1 MTVPEK
7 APLFCSAWGV
17 GAHGCQDRACSC
29 LACTLPSISQKRATS
44 SSHRSEGSAGEGDG
58 GGPCRHLWGWGQTL
72 GQQSLAR
79 LPGPGHGSKES
90 APCAGLRMRL
100 ACCRAN
106 SGSAF
111 VPTMNTH
118 AQNHLK
124 RFSGTLCA
132 DKHGSGCHP
141 AVSERSLSPTAPPAL
156 PQAVCN
162 MARGTLGNQQNPP
175 HRPPGLQLPAA
186 PARPAPPTGKWR
198 SPAHSATIFPLGA
211 STSTNQRSAPWGS
224 QQRSPIKKN

>member
-1 MTVPEK
+1 MGRFRPGYLQNPYCFDNNCCGFLPVYANMTVPEK

-29 LACTLPSISQKRATS
+29 LACTLPSISQKRAPS
-44 SSHRSEGSAGEGDG
+44 SSHRRKGSAREGDG
-58 GGPCRHLWGWGQTL
+58 EGPCRHLWGWGQTL

-111 VPTMNTH
+111 APTMNKH
-118 AQNHLK
+118 AQKHLT
-124 RFSGTLCA
+124 RFSPLC
-132 DKHGSGCHP
+132 
-141 AVSERSLSPTAPPAL
+141 R
-156 PQAVCN
+156 
-162 MARGTLGNQQNPP
+162 
-175 HRPPGLQLPAA
+175 
-186 PARPAPPTGKWR
+186 
-198 SPAHSATIFPLGA
+198 
-211 STSTNQRSAPWGS
+211 
-224 QQRSPIKKN
+224 